1 MKIEKHIP
9 PPPAVSRVHLTIL
22 PKMEPGDSIQVTES
36 KATVISAVYAYAKRT
51 KKKFASKTV
60 NGITRVWRIK

>member
-9 PPPAVSRVHLTIL
+9 PPPAVSRVHLTLL
-22 PKMEPGDSIQVTES
+22 PKMEPGDSFLVTDS

-51 KKKFASKTV
+51 RKRFASKTV
-60 NGITRVWRIK
+60 SEGTRVWRIK